1 MLLKSQEISLKKK
14 DFFKEK
20 VILLYGENQDL
31 INDLNQ
37 QITSKFIEEEKSSKS
52 FFEEDIIKNP
62 DNIINYYLNGSL
74 FDDNKNISIIKN
86 CSDKILEI
94 INQIKNNIS
103 NNIIILNSEI
113 LLKNSK
119 LRQFGEYDKLAICI
133 PCYQET
139 KLDIKKFLIQQ
150 LQANNI
156 QLPDSQYETI
166 TNSSSLKRSKI
177 KEVIEKLNLY
187 KNSGKITDQIIE
199 EICTD
204 IDLKKN
210 DEIIDIL
217 LSKNSKNINEF
228 ISNMSNYEKNFIEI
242 IINSSSLK
250 RSKIKEVIEKINLYK
265 NSEKITDQAIDE
277 ICTDID
283 LKKNEEIID
292 ILLSKNEKNI
302 NEFISNMSN
311 YEKNFIEV
319 IIILRTFIIKI
330 IDIHKNNK
338 NLSID
343 ERIERY
349 KPPIFWKDKDRI
361 KNILKIWNTNNL
373 EKFLSNLN
381 VIETEFKRNDLNQ
394 DTQFYYFLTQNLS
407 KIAFKNANNFI

>member
-1 MLLKSQEISLKKK
+1 MLLKSQELNLKKK
-14 DFFKEK
+14 DFFKGK
-20 VILLYGENQDL
+20 IVILYGENQDL
-31 INDLNQ
+31 IKDLSE
-37 QITSKFIEEEKSSKS
+37 QIIIKFKDEKKIQKNS
-52 FFEEDIIKNP
+52 FEEDIIKNP
-62 DNIINYYLNGSL
+62 ENTINYYLNGSL
-74 FDDNKNISIIKN
+74 FDENKNILIIKN
-86 CSDKILEI
+86 CSDKIIETL
-94 INQIKNNIS
+94 NKIKNNLDD
-103 NNIIILNSEI
+103 NTIIINSEI

-119 LRQFGEYDKLAICI
+119 LRKFGEYDKLAICI

-139 KLDIKKFLIQQ
+139 KLDIKTFLKHQ
-150 LQANNI
+150 LQINQI
-156 QLPDSQYETI
+156 QLSET
-166 TNSSSLKRSKI
+166 
-177 KEVIEKLNLY
+177 
-187 KNSGKITDQIIE
+187 Q
-199 EICTD
+199 
-204 IDLKKN
+204 
-210 DEIIDIL
+210 
-217 LSKNSKNINEF
+217 
-228 ISNMSNYEKNFIEI
+228 IEI

-407 KIAFKNANNFI
+407 KIAFKNTNNFI

>member
-1 MLLKSQEISLKKK
+1 
-14 DFFKEK
+14 
-20 VILLYGENQDL
+20 LYGENQDL

-37 QITSKFIEEEKSSKS
+37 QIISKFIEEKKISKS

-62 DNIINYYLNGSL
+62 ENIINYYLNGSL

-86 CSDKILEI
+86 CSDKILEV
-94 INQIKNNIS
+94 INKIKNNI
-103 NNIIILNSEI
+103 NNNVIILNSEI

-139 KLDIKKFLIQQ
+139 KFDIKKFLTQQIQI
-150 LQANNI
+150 NNI
-156 QLPDSQYETI
+156 QLSDTQSEVI
-166 TNSSSLKRSKI
+166 INSSSLKRSKI
-177 KEVIEKLNLY
+177 KEVMEKLNLY
-187 KNSGKITDQIIE
+187 KNSGKITDQIVE

-210 DEIIDIL
+210 D
-217 LSKNSKNINEF
+217 
-228 ISNMSNYEKNFIEI
+228 
-242 IINSSSLK
+242 
-250 RSKIKEVIEKINLYK
+250 
-265 NSEKITDQAIDE
+265 
-277 ICTDID
+277 
-283 LKKNEEIID
+283 EIID

-311 YEKNFIEV
+311 YEKNFIEI
-319 IIILRTFIIKI
+319 IIILRSFIIKI
-330 IDIHKNNK
+330 LDIQKNNK

-361 KNILKIWNTNNL
+361 KNILKIWSANNL

-381 VIETEFKRNDLNQ
+381 IIETEFKRNDLNQ

-407 KIAFKNANNFI
+407 KISLKNTNNFI

>member
-1 MLLKSQEISLKKK
+1 MLLKSQEIILKNK
-14 DFFKEK
+14 DFFKER

-37 QITSKFIEEEKSSKS
+37 QIVSKFIEEKKISKS
-52 FFEEDIIKNP
+52 FFEEDTIKNP

-94 INQIKNNIS
+94 INKIKNNI
-103 NNIIILNSEI
+103 NNNVIILNSEI

-139 KLDIKKFLIQQ
+139 KFDIKKFLTQQ
-150 LQANNI
+150 TQINNI
-156 QLPDSQYETI
+156 QLSDAQSEVI
-166 TNSSSLKRSKI
+166 INSSSLKRSKI
-177 KEVIEKLNLY
+177 KEVMEKLNLY

-204 IDLKKN
+204 VDLKKN
-210 DEIIDIL
+210 D
-217 LSKNSKNINEF
+217 
-228 ISNMSNYEKNFIEI
+228 
-242 IINSSSLK
+242 
-250 RSKIKEVIEKINLYK
+250 
-265 NSEKITDQAIDE
+265 
-277 ICTDID
+277 
-283 LKKNEEIID
+283 EIID

-311 YEKNFIEV
+311 YEKNFIEI
-319 IIILRTFIIKI
+319 IIILRSFIIKI
-330 IDIHKNNK
+330 LDIQKNNK

-361 KNILKIWNTNNL
+361 KNILKIWSANNL

-381 VIETEFKRNDLNQ
+381 IIETEFKRNDLNQ

-407 KIAFKNANNFI
+407 KISLKNTNNFI

>member
-37 QITSKFIEEEKSSKS
+37 QITSKFIEEEKIPKS
-52 FFEEDIIKNP
+52 FFEEDIIENP
-62 DNIINYYLNGSL
+62 ENIISYYLNGSL

-86 CSDKILEI
+86 CSDKILDI
-94 INQIKNNIS
+94 INKIKNNI
-103 NNIIILNSEI
+103 NDNIIILNSEV

-139 KLDIKKFLIQQ
+139 KFDIKKFLTQQ
-150 LQANNI
+150 LQVNNI
-156 QLPDSQYETI
+156 QLSDSQSETI
-166 TNSSSLKRSKI
+166 I
-177 KEVIEKLNLY
+177 V
-187 KNSGKITDQIIE
+187 
-199 EICTD
+199 
-204 IDLKKN
+204 
-210 DEIIDIL
+210 
-217 LSKNSKNINEF
+217 
-228 ISNMSNYEKNFIEI
+228 
-242 IINSSSLK
+242 SSSLK

-265 NSEKITDQAIDE
+265 NSEKITDQIIDE
-277 ICTDID
+277 ICTDAD
-283 LKKNEEIID
+283 LKKNDEIID

-302 NEFISNMSN
+302 NDFISNMSN
-311 YEKNFIEV
+311 YEKNFIEI
-319 IIILRTFIIKI
+319 IIILRSFIIKI
-330 IDIHKNNK
+330 LDIQKNNK

-407 KIAFKNANNFI
+407 KIAFKNTNNFI

>member
-1 MLLKSQEISLKKK
+1 MLLKSQEIILKKK

-37 QITSKFIEEEKSSKS
+37 QITSKFIEEEKIPKS
-52 FFEEDIIKNP
+52 FFEEDIIKSP
-62 DNIINYYLNGSL
+62 DNIIGYYLNGSL

-86 CSDKILEI
+86 CSDRILDI
-94 INQIKNNIS
+94 INKIKNNI
-103 NNIIILNSEI
+103 NDNVIILNSEV

-139 KLDIKKFLIQQ
+139 KFDIKKFIAQQ
-150 LQANNI
+150 LQINNI
-156 QLPDSQYETI
+156 QLSDSQ
-166 TNSSSLKRSKI
+166 
-177 KEVIEKLNLY
+177 IE
-187 KNSGKITDQIIE
+187 SIIV
-199 EICTD
+199 
-204 IDLKKN
+204 
-210 DEIIDIL
+210 
-217 LSKNSKNINEF
+217 
-228 ISNMSNYEKNFIEI
+228 
-242 IINSSSLK
+242 SSSLK

-265 NSEKITDQAIDE
+265 NSENITDQIIDE
-277 ICTDID
+277 ICTDAD
-283 LKKNEEIID
+283 LKKNDEIID

-302 NEFISNMSN
+302 NDFISNMSN
-311 YEKNFIEV
+311 YEKNFIEI
-319 IIILRTFIIKI
+319 IIILRSFIIKI
-330 IDIHKNNK
+330 LDIQKKNK

-407 KIAFKNANNFI
+407 KIAFKNTNNFI

>member
-20 VILLYGENQDL
+20 VVLLYGENQDL

-37 QITSKFIEEEKSSKS
+37 QITSKFKEEEKTSKS

-156 QLPDSQYETI
+156 QLLDSQNETI
-166 TNSSSLKRSKI
+166 VNSSSLKRSKI

-187 KNSGKITDQIIE
+187 KNSGKITDHIIE

-204 IDLKKN
+204 VDLKKN

-217 LSKNSKNINEF
+217 LSKNAKNINEF

-242 IINSSSLK
+242 II
-250 RSKIKEVIEKINLYK
+250 
-265 NSEKITDQAIDE
+265 
-277 ICTDID
+277 
-283 LKKNEEIID
+283 
-292 ILLSKNEKNI
+292 
-302 NEFISNMSN
+302 
-311 YEKNFIEV
+311 
-319 IIILRTFIIKI
+319 ILRSFIIKI
-330 IDIHKNNK
+330 LDIQKNNR

-361 KNILKIWNTNNL
+361 KNILKIWSANNL

-381 VIETEFKRNDLNQ
+381 IIETEFKRNDLSQ

-407 KIAFKNANNFI
+407 KIGLKDTNNFI

>member
-1 MLLKSQEISLKKK
+1 MLLKSQEISQKKK

-37 QITSKFIEEEKSSKS
+37 QITSKFTEEEKISKS
-52 FFEEDIIKNP
+52 FFEEDLVKNP
-62 DNIINYYLNGSL
+62 ENIISYYLNGSL

-94 INQIKNNIS
+94 VNKIKNNI
-103 NNIIILNSEI
+103 NDNIIILNSEI
-113 LLKNSK
+113 LQKNSK

-139 KLDIKKFLIQQ
+139 KFDIKKFLTQQ
-150 LQANNI
+150 LQINNI
-156 QLPDSQYETI
+156 QLSDSQSETI
-166 TNSSSLKRSKI
+166 INLSSLKRSKI
-177 KEVIEKLNLY
+177 KEAIEKLNLY
-187 KNSGKITDQIIE
+187 KSSGKITDQIIE
-199 EICTD
+199 EVCTD
-204 IDLKKN
+204 EDLKKN

-217 LSKNSKNINEF
+217 LSKNEKNINQF

-242 IINSSSLK
+242 II
-250 RSKIKEVIEKINLYK
+250 
-265 NSEKITDQAIDE
+265 
-277 ICTDID
+277 
-283 LKKNEEIID
+283 
-292 ILLSKNEKNI
+292 
-302 NEFISNMSN
+302 
-311 YEKNFIEV
+311 
-319 IIILRTFIIKI
+319 ILRSFIIKI
-330 IDIHKNNK
+330 LDIQKNNK
-338 NLSID
+338 TLSID

-361 KNILKIWNTNNL
+361 KNILKIWSTNNL

-381 VIETEFKRNDLNQ
+381 IIETEFKRNDLNQ
-394 DTQFYYFLTQNLS
+394 EIQFYYFLTQNLS

>member
-1 MLLKSQEISLKKK
+1 MLLKSQELNLKKK
-14 DFFKEK
+14 DFFKGK
-20 VILLYGENQDL
+20 IVILYGENQDL
-31 INDLNQ
+31 IKDLSE
-37 QITSKFIEEEKSSKS
+37 QIIIKFKDEQKIQKNS
-52 FFEEDIIKNP
+52 FEEDIIKNP
-62 DNIINYYLNGSL
+62 ENTINYYLNGSL
-74 FDDNKNISIIKN
+74 FDENKNILIIKN
-86 CSDKILEI
+86 CSDKIIETL
-94 INQIKNNIS
+94 NKIKNNLDG
-103 NNIIILNSEI
+103 NTIIINSEI

-139 KLDIKKFLIQQ
+139 KLDIKTFLKHQ
-150 LQANNI
+150 LQINQI
-156 QLPDSQYETI
+156 QLSET
-166 TNSSSLKRSKI
+166 
-177 KEVIEKLNLY
+177 
-187 KNSGKITDQIIE
+187 Q
-199 EICTD
+199 
-204 IDLKKN
+204 
-210 DEIIDIL
+210 
-217 LSKNSKNINEF
+217 
-228 ISNMSNYEKNFIEI
+228 IEI

-311 YEKNFIEV
+311 YDKNFIEI

-330 IDIHKNNK
+330 LDIHKNNK

-407 KIAFKNANNFI
+407 KITFKNTNNFI

>member
-14 DFFKEK
+14 IFFKK
-20 VILLYGENQDL
+20 KIILLYGENQDL
-31 INDLNQ
+31 ISDLNQ
-37 QITSKFIEEEKSSKS
+37 KIVSKFTDEKKISKS

-62 DNIINYYLNGSL
+62 ENIINHYLNGSL

-94 INQIKNNIS
+94 INKIKNNI
-103 NNIIILNSEI
+103 NDNIIILNSEI

-139 KLDIKKFLIQQ
+139 KFDIKKFLTQQ
-150 LQANNI
+150 LQINNI
-156 QLPDSQYETI
+156 QLLDSQSETI
-166 TNSSSLKRSKI
+166 INSSSLKRSKI

-187 KNSGKITDQIIE
+187 KHSEKITDKIIE

-204 IDLKKN
+204 VDLQKN
-210 DEIIDIL
+210 D
-217 LSKNSKNINEF
+217 
-228 ISNMSNYEKNFIEI
+228 
-242 IINSSSLK
+242 
-250 RSKIKEVIEKINLYK
+250 
-265 NSEKITDQAIDE
+265 
-277 ICTDID
+277 
-283 LKKNEEIID
+283 EIID

-311 YEKNFIEV
+311 YEKNFIEI
-319 IIILRTFIIKI
+319 IIILRSFIIKI
-330 IDIHKNNK
+330 LDIQKNNK
-338 NLSID
+338 NFSLD
-343 ERIERY
+343 ERIEKY

-407 KIAFKNANNFI
+407 KIAFKNTNNFI

>member
-1 MLLKSQEISLKKK
+1 MLLKSQEISQKKK

-37 QITSKFIEEEKSSKS
+37 QITSKFIEEEKIPKS
-52 FFEEDIIKNP
+52 FFEEDIIKSP
-62 DNIINYYLNGSL
+62 DNIISYYINGSL

-86 CSDKILEI
+86 CSDKILDI
-94 INQIKNNIS
+94 INKIKNNI
-103 NNIIILNSEI
+103 NDNVIILNSEV

-119 LRQFGEYDKLAICI
+119 LRKFGEYDKLAICI

-139 KLDIKKFLIQQ
+139 KFDIKKFLTQQ
-150 LQANNI
+150 LQINNI
-156 QLPDSQYETI
+156 QLSDSQSETI
-166 TNSSSLKRSKI
+166 IGSSSLKRSKI
-177 KEVIEKLNLY
+177 KEVIEKINVY
-187 KNSGKITDQIIE
+187 KNSKKITDQIID

-204 IDLKKN
+204 ADLKKN

-217 LSKNSKNINEF
+217 LSKIEKNINEF

-242 IINSSSLK
+242 
-250 RSKIKEVIEKINLYK
+250 V
-265 NSEKITDQAIDE
+265 
-277 ICTDID
+277 
-283 LKKNEEIID
+283 
-292 ILLSKNEKNI
+292 
-302 NEFISNMSN
+302 
-311 YEKNFIEV
+311 
-319 IIILRTFIIKI
+319 IILRSFIIKI
-330 IDIHKNNK
+330 LDIQKNNK

-361 KNILKIWNTNNL
+361 KNTLKIWNTNNL

-407 KIAFKNANNFI
+407 KIAFKNTDNFI

>member
-1 MLLKSQEISLKKK
+1 MLIKSQELNLKKK
-14 DFFKEK
+14 DFFKGK
-20 VILLYGENQDL
+20 IILLYGENQDL
-31 INDLNQ
+31 IKDLNE
-37 QITSKFIEEEKSSKS
+37 QILIKFKDEQKIQKNI
-52 FFEEDIIKNP
+52 FEEDIIKDP
-62 DNIINYYLNGSL
+62 KNIINYYLNGSL
-74 FDDNKNISIIKN
+74 FDENKNILVIKN
-86 CSDKILEI
+86 SSDKIIETL
-94 INQIKNNIS
+94 NKIKSNIDE
-103 NNIIILNSEI
+103 NTIIINSEI

-119 LRQFGEYDKLAICI
+119 LRQFGEYDKLAVCI

-139 KLDIKKFLIQQ
+139 KLDIIRFLTQQ
-150 LQANNI
+150 LQINKI
-156 QLPDSQYETI
+156 QLPDKQIEI
-166 TNSSSLKRSKI
+166 IINSSSLKRSKI

-187 KNSGKITDQIIE
+187 KNS
-199 EICTD
+199 
-204 IDLKKN
+204 
-210 DEIIDIL
+210 
-217 LSKNSKNINEF
+217 
-228 ISNMSNYEKNFIEI
+228 
-242 IINSSSLK
+242 
-250 RSKIKEVIEKINLYK
+250 EKI
-265 NSEKITDQAIDE
+265 SDQVIDE
-277 ICTDID
+277 ICTDMD
-283 LKKNEEIID
+283 LKKNDEIID

-319 IIILRTFIIKI
+319 IIILRSFIIKI
-330 IDIHKNNK
+330 LDIQKNNK

-407 KIAFKNANNFI
+407 KMAFKNTNNFI

>member
-1 MLLKSQEISLKKK
+1 MLLKSQEIVIKNK
-14 DFFKEK
+14 DFYKEK
-20 VILLYGENQDL
+20 IILLYGENQDL

-37 QITSKFIEEEKSSKS
+37 QIISKFIEEKKISKL

-62 DNIINYYLNGSL
+62 ENIINYYLNGSL

-86 CSDKILEI
+86 CSDKILEV
-94 INQIKNNIS
+94 INKIKNNI
-103 NNIIILNSEI
+103 NNNVIILNSEI

-139 KLDIKKFLIQQ
+139 KFDIKKFLTQQ
-150 LQANNI
+150 TQINNI
-156 QLPDSQYETI
+156 QLSDTQSEVI
-166 TNSSSLKRSKI
+166 INSSSLKRSKI
-177 KEVIEKLNLY
+177 KEVMEKLNLY

-204 IDLKKN
+204 VDLKKN
-210 DEIIDIL
+210 D
-217 LSKNSKNINEF
+217 
-228 ISNMSNYEKNFIEI
+228 
-242 IINSSSLK
+242 
-250 RSKIKEVIEKINLYK
+250 
-265 NSEKITDQAIDE
+265 
-277 ICTDID
+277 
-283 LKKNEEIID
+283 EIID

-311 YEKNFIEV
+311 YEKNFIEI
-319 IIILRTFIIKI
+319 IIILRSFIIKI
-330 IDIHKNNK
+330 LDIQKNNK

-361 KNILKIWNTNNL
+361 KNILKIWSANNL

-381 VIETEFKRNDLNQ
+381 IIETEFKRNDLNQ

-407 KIAFKNANNFI
+407 KISLKNTNNFI

>member
-20 VILLYGENQDL
+20 IILLYGENLDL

-37 QITSKFIEEEKSSKS
+37 QITSKFIEEEKVPKS
-52 FFEEDIIKNP
+52 IFEEDIIKSP
-62 DNIINYYLNGSL
+62 ENIISYYLNGSL

-86 CSDKILEI
+86 CSDKILDI
-94 INQIKNNIS
+94 INKIKNNI
-103 NNIIILNSEI
+103 NDNIIILNAEV

-139 KLDIKKFLIQQ
+139 KFDLKKFLTQQ
-150 LQANNI
+150 LQINSI
-156 QLPDSQYETI
+156 QLSDSQSETI
-166 TNSSSLKRSKI
+166 
-177 KEVIEKLNLY
+177 
-187 KNSGKITDQIIE
+187 
-199 EICTD
+199 
-204 IDLKKN
+204 
-210 DEIIDIL
+210 
-217 LSKNSKNINEF
+217 
-228 ISNMSNYEKNFIEI
+228 IS
-242 IINSSSLK
+242 SSSLK

-265 NSEKITDQAIDE
+265 NSEKITDRIIDE
-277 ICTDID
+277 ICTDAD
-283 LKKNEEIID
+283 LKKNDEIID

-311 YEKNFIEV
+311 YEKNFIEI
-319 IIILRTFIIKI
+319 IIILRSFIIKI
-330 IDIHKNNK
+330 LDIQKKNK

-381 VIETEFKRNDLNQ
+381 IIETEFKRNDLNQ

-407 KIAFKNANNFI
+407 KIAFKNTNNFI

>member
-1 MLLKSQEISLKKK
+1 MLLKSQEIALKNK
-14 DFFKEK
+14 DFFKER
-20 VILLYGENQDL
+20 VIVLYGENKDL

-37 QITSKFIEEEKSSKS
+37 QIISKFIEEKKISKS
-52 FFEEDIIKNP
+52 YFEEDIIKNP
-62 DNIINYYLNGSL
+62 ENIINYYLNGSL

-94 INQIKNNIS
+94 INKIKNNI
-103 NNIIILNSEI
+103 NNNVIILNSEI

-139 KLDIKKFLIQQ
+139 KFDIKKFLTQQ
-150 LQANNI
+150 IRINNI
-156 QLPDSQYETI
+156 QLSDTQSEVI
-166 TNSSSLKRSKI
+166 INSSSLKRSKI
-177 KEVIEKLNLY
+177 KEVMEKLNLY

-204 IDLKKN
+204 EDLKKN
-210 DEIIDIL
+210 D
-217 LSKNSKNINEF
+217 
-228 ISNMSNYEKNFIEI
+228 
-242 IINSSSLK
+242 
-250 RSKIKEVIEKINLYK
+250 
-265 NSEKITDQAIDE
+265 
-277 ICTDID
+277 
-283 LKKNEEIID
+283 EIID

-311 YEKNFIEV
+311 YEKNFIEI
-319 IIILRTFIIKI
+319 IIILRSFIIKI
-330 IDIHKNNK
+330 LDIQKNNK

-361 KNILKIWNTNNL
+361 KNILKIWSANSL

-381 VIETEFKRNDLNQ
+381 IIETEFKRNDLNQ

-407 KIAFKNANNFI
+407 KISLKNTNNFI

>member
-37 QITSKFIEEEKSSKS
+37 QITSKFIEEEKIPKS
-52 FFEEDIIKNP
+52 CFEEDIIKNP
-62 DNIINYYLNGSL
+62 ENIISYYLNGSL

-86 CSDKILEI
+86 CSDKILDI
-94 INQIKNNIS
+94 INKIKNNI
-103 NNIIILNSEI
+103 NDNIIILNSEV

-119 LRQFGEYDKLAICI
+119 LRQFGEYDKLAICV

-139 KLDIKKFLIQQ
+139 KFDIKKFLTQQ
-150 LQANNI
+150 LQVNNI
-156 QLPDSQYETI
+156 QLSDSQSETI
-166 TNSSSLKRSKI
+166 I
-177 KEVIEKLNLY
+177 
-187 KNSGKITDQIIE
+187 G
-199 EICTD
+199 
-204 IDLKKN
+204 
-210 DEIIDIL
+210 
-217 LSKNSKNINEF
+217 
-228 ISNMSNYEKNFIEI
+228 
-242 IINSSSLK
+242 SSSLK

-265 NSEKITDQAIDE
+265 NSEKITDQIIDE
-277 ICTDID
+277 ICTDAD
-283 LKKNEEIID
+283 LKKNDEIID

-302 NEFISNMSN
+302 NNFISNMSN
-311 YEKNFIEV
+311 YEKNFIEI
-319 IIILRTFIIKI
+319 IIILRSFIIKI
-330 IDIHKNNK
+330 LDIQKNNK

-349 KPPIFWKDKDRI
+349 KPPIFWKDKDKI

-407 KIAFKNANNFI
+407 KIAFKNTNNFI